1 MDSKRHVGL
10 LINIIY
16 VTDID
21 FSLSG
26 KLLKFADDTKLFSV
40 VSTVEEIE
48 LLRGDLH
55 NSCAW
60 AQDWLMRFNVEYSL
74 PVEPEVV
81 FRSSAGVQ

>member
-1 MDSKRHVGL
+1 LDSKRHVGL

-60 AQDWLMRFNVEYSL
+60 AQDRFNVEYSL